1 MKASRWQAETS
12 VCFTFFYVD
21 KVYQLS
27 LFQMCTKLSVH
38 MKSVSVSVYCKAE
51 YNQPE
56 NY

>member
-21 KVYQLS
+21 KFYQLS

-38 MKSVSVSVYCKAE
+38 MKSVSVSGYCEAE
-51 YNQPE
+51 YYQPE